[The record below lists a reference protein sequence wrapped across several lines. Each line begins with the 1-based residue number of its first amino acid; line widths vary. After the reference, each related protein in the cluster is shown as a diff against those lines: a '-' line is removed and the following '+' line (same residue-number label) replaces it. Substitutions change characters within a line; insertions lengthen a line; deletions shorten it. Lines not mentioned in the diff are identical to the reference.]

1 MEVIFDGHKCS
12 ACEMCVAACPAKAME
27 VRFDRSLIE

>member
-1 MEVIFDGHKCS
+1 MEVIFAGDKCS

-27 VRFDRSLIE
+27 VRFDRSILD